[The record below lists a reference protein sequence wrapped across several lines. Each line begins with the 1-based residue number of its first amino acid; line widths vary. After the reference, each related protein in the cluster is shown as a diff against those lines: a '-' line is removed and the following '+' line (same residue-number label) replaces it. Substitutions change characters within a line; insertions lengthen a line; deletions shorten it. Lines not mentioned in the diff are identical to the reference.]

1 MHKAMGIQ
9 LGLTDSL
16 RCTLP
21 EGTDG
26 IGYWTITLTALGYND
41 VTYKFQATEE
51 NIVKASE
58 DTTITTTELEVAIA
72 KAEALKEADYTAES
86 WASMQ
91 MELQEAKDE
100 LKNPKTQA
108 TVDEAVSHLNAAVEA
123 LVKAEGDKTEEPAAV
138 DTSSLEKV
146 ISDAAALKEAD
157 YTADSWKALQSALTD
172 AKSAL
177 NAKESQEKVDKAT
190 DELNTAIKALVKNGS
205 QNGNQAGSTTP
216 TVTKKAGTT
225 TDGSA
230 SKGTTSNGTSGSKA
244 AKTGD
249 PANVLGLLGL
259 AFSSL
264 GAGVGGFAWKRKR
277 K

>member
-1 MHKAMGIQ
+1 
-9 LGLTDSL
+9 
-16 RCTLP
+16 
-21 EGTDG
+21 
-26 IGYWTITLTALGYND
+26 
-41 VTYKFQATEE
+41 
-51 NIVKASE
+51 
-58 DTTITTTELEVAIA
+58 
-72 KAEALKEADYTAES
+72 
-86 WASMQ
+86 MQ

-123 LVKAEGDKTEEPAAV
+123 LVKIEEPAAV

-157 YTADSWKALQSALTD
+157 YTVDSWKALQSALTD

-190 DELNTAIKALVKNGS
+190 DELNTAIKALVKNG
-205 QNGNQAGSTTP
+205 NQAGSQNGSATP

-230 SKGTTSNGTSGSKA
+230 SKGTSGSKA

>member
-1 MHKAMGIQ
+1 
-9 LGLTDSL
+9 
-16 RCTLP
+16 
-21 EGTDG
+21 
-26 IGYWTITLTALGYND
+26 
-41 VTYKFQATEE
+41 
-51 NIVKASE
+51 
-58 DTTITTTELEVAIA
+58 
-72 KAEALKEADYTAES
+72 
-86 WASMQ
+86 MQ

-123 LVKAEGDKTEEPAAV
+123 LVKAEGDKTEEDKKEEPAAV

-157 YTADSWKALQSALTD
+157 YTVDSWKALQSALTD

-205 QNGNQAGSTTP
+205 QAGSQNGSATP

-230 SKGTTSNGTSGSKA
+230 SKGTSGSKA

>member
-1 MHKAMGIQ
+1 M
-9 LGLTDSL
+9 
-16 RCTLP
+16 
-21 EGTDG
+21 
-26 IGYWTITLTALGYND
+26 
-41 VTYKFQATEE
+41 TYKFQATEE

-58 DTTITTTELEVAIA
+58 DKTITTTELEAAIA

-123 LVKAEGDKTEEPAAV
+123 LVKIEEPAAV

-157 YTADSWKALQSALTD
+157 YTVDSWKALQSALTD

-177 NAKESQEKVDKAT
+177 NAKESQ
-190 DELNTAIKALVKNGS
+190 
-205 QNGNQAGSTTP
+205 
-216 TVTKKAGTT
+216 
-225 TDGSA
+225 
-230 SKGTTSNGTSGSKA
+230 
-244 AKTGD
+244 
-249 PANVLGLLGL
+249 
-259 AFSSL
+259 
-264 GAGVGGFAWKRKR
+264 
-277 K
+277 

>member
-26 IGYWTITLTALGYND
+26 TGYWTITLTALGYND

-58 DTTITTTELEVAIA
+58 DKTITTTELEAAIA

-123 LVKAEGDKTEEPAAV
+123 LVKAEGDKAEE
-138 DTSSLEKV
+138 
-146 ISDAAALKEAD
+146 
-157 YTADSWKALQSALTD
+157 
-172 AKSAL
+172 
-177 NAKESQEKVDKAT
+177 DK
-190 DELNTAIKALVKNGS
+190 
-205 QNGNQAGSTTP
+205 
-216 TVTKKAGTT
+216 
-225 TDGSA
+225 
-230 SKGTTSNGTSGSKA
+230 
-244 AKTGD
+244 
-249 PANVLGLLGL
+249 
-259 AFSSL
+259 
-264 GAGVGGFAWKRKR
+264 
-277 K
+277 

>member
-1 MHKAMGIQ
+1 
-9 LGLTDSL
+9 
-16 RCTLP
+16 
-21 EGTDG
+21 
-26 IGYWTITLTALGYND
+26 
-41 VTYKFQATEE
+41 
-51 NIVKASE
+51 
-58 DTTITTTELEVAIA
+58 
-72 KAEALKEADYTAES
+72 
-86 WASMQ
+86 MQ

-123 LVKAEGDKTEEPAAV
+123 LVKAEGDKTEEDKKDDDKKEEPAAV

-157 YTADSWKALQSALTD
+157 YTVDSWKALQSALTD

-177 NAKESQEKVDKAT
+177 NRKRKPRKKLNKAT
-190 DELNTAIKALVKNGS
+190 DALNTAIKALVKNG
-205 QNGNQAGSTTP
+205 NQAGSQNGSATP
-216 TVTKKAGTT
+216 IVTKKAGTT

-230 SKGTTSNGTSGSKA
+230 SKGTSGSKA

>member
-1 MHKAMGIQ
+1 M
-9 LGLTDSL
+9 
-16 RCTLP
+16 
-21 EGTDG
+21 
-26 IGYWTITLTALGYND
+26 
-41 VTYKFQATEE
+41 
-51 NIVKASE
+51 
-58 DTTITTTELEVAIA
+58 
-72 KAEALKEADYTAES
+72 
-86 WASMQ
+86 
-91 MELQEAKDE
+91 
-100 LKNPKTQA
+100 
-108 TVDEAVSHLNAAVEA
+108 
-123 LVKAEGDKTEEPAAV
+123 
-138 DTSSLEKV
+138 
-146 ISDAAALKEAD
+146 
-157 YTADSWKALQSALTD
+157 QSALTD